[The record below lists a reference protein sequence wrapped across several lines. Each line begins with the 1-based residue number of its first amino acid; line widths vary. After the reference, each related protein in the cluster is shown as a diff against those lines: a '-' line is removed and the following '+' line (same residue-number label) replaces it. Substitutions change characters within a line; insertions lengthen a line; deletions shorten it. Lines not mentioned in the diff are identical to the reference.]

1 MVKGDNKGHAYEK
14 KIFKILKE
22 KQLLPPG
29 TKKGA
34 GSGPG
39 TDTPFLHK
47 KKEYRLEVKN
57 SVIAPDYGQ
66 KRLVP
71 KRDKEG
77 KQIFGKWDWAK
88 KEEITDY
95 YTKRGVLKYLDRKK
109 IIPRKHRKDND
120 KLTSNDVKRDQK
132 VFEDKTYLISN
143 TAFVKFYEDKAD
155 YVQVG
160 KGYGLFHIK
169 EDKAKLGTELFRGKF
184 ILRFRA
190 KRHTTKIIPNYSF
203 FAVLKCKEVLRRSR
217 YNLEEDLNND
227 FPPIKP

>member
-47 KKEYRLEVKN
+47 KKQYKLEIKN
-57 SVIAPDYGQ
+57 SVTAPDYGQ
-66 KRLVP
+66 KRLIPYQDGKKWRWNWAP
-71 KRDKEG
+71 KVIDEK
-77 KQIFGKWDWAK
+77 
-88 KEEITDY
+88 ITKY
-95 YTKRGVLKYLDRKK
+95 YTRIGVLDYLDKKNIIPNKYRKK
-109 IIPRKHRKDND
+109 DG
-120 KLTSNDVKRDQK
+120 KLTLRDVKDDQK
-132 VFEDKTYLISN
+132 NFEDKTYTISN
-143 TAFVKFYEDKAD
+143 DAFVKFYEDKAD
-155 YVQVG
+155 YAQVG

-169 EDKAKLGTELFRGKF
+169 EDKAKLGTERFDGKF

-190 KRHTTKIIPNYSF
+190 KRHTTKNFHNYSF
-203 FAVLKCKEVLRRSR
+203 FAVLKCKKVLRRSR
-217 YNLEEDLNND
+217 YNLEEDLNNE

>member
-1 MVKGDNKGHAYEK
+1 MVKKGDNKGHAYEK
-14 KIFKILKE
+14 KIFRILKE

-47 KKEYRLEVKN
+47 KKQYKLEIKN
-57 SVIAPDYGQ
+57 SVTAPDYGQ

-71 KRDKEG
+71 KLDEDG
-77 KQIFGKWDWAK
+77 KTWKWHWAK

-95 YTKRGVLKYLDRKK
+95 YTKKGVLKYLDGKK
-109 IIPRKHRKDND
+109 IIPNKYRKRDTA
-120 KLTSNDVKRDQK
+120 LTLKDVKGDQK
-132 VFEDKTYLISN
+132 VFEDKTYTISN
-143 TAFVKFYEDKAD
+143 DAFVKFYEGKAD

-169 EDKAKLGTELFRGKF
+169 EDKANLGTERFDGKF

-190 KRHTTKIIPNYSF
+190 KRHTTKNFHNYSF

-217 YNLEEDLNND
+217 YNLEEDLNNE